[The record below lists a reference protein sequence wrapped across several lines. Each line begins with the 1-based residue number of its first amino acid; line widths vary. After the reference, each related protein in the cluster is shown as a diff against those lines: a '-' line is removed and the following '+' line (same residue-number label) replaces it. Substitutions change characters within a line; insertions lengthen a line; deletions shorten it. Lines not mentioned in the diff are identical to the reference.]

1 MTITAI
7 TIAATAPWVVGI
19 ALVLVRVG
27 TRRLADPP
35 MSYLESAHRRLSV
48 R

>member
-7 TIAATAPWVVGI
+7 TIAATAPWAAGI
-19 ALVLVRVG
+19 ALVLARVG
-27 TRRLADPP
+27 TRLTDPP
-35 MSYLESAHRRLSV
+35 MSYFESAHQRLSV